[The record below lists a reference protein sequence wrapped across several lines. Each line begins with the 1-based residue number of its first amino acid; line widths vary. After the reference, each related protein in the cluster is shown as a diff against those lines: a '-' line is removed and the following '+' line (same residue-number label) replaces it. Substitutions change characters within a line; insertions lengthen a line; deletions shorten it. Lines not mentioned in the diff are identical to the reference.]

1 MVYPKPM
8 PKASALMSSES
19 NTDPPKLSIII
30 PAHNEA
36 RRILPHLQKITD
48 YLRNQG
54 RLHEILVVDDGS
66 TDATAGLV
74 RQFARSAPA
83 IRLILLPRC
92 RGKGAAVRRGMQE
105 ASGHM
110 QLFTDADGA
119 TPIEELNCLEQALA
133 KGADVAIGS
142 RALATQLPQFSV
154 RARRSRSLLRAFFNI
169 IVQQWGLAGIADT
182 QCGFKLFRRAVAQE
196 LFGSAS
202 IDGFGFDL
210 EVLYLARQRG
220 YRIAEVPV
228 NWSDQPGSKVSVI
241 KDGLAMLRDLAVVR
255 LNACRGFY
263 DPPAPTPG
271 GGEKLRQTVE
281 PGL

>member
-1 MVYPKPM
+1 MVQLKPM
-8 PKASALMSSES
+8 PKASVLMASES
-19 NTDPPKLSIII
+19 NTDPPELSITI

-36 RRILPHLQKITD
+36 RRILPYLRKITD
-48 YLRNQG
+48 YLGNHG

-66 TDATAGLV
+66 TDATAALIQ
-74 RQFARSAPA
+74 QFARSAPA
-83 IRLILLPRC
+83 IRLIRLPTC
-92 RGKGAAVRRGMQE
+92 RGKGAAVRAGMQE

-119 TPIEELNCLEQALA
+119 TPIEELSRLEQALA
-133 KGADVAIGS
+133 KGADIAIAS

-154 RARRSRSLLRAFFNI
+154 RVRRSRSLLGTFFN
-169 IVQQWGLAGIADT
+169 VVAQQWGLAGIADT
-182 QCGFKLFRRAVAQE
+182 QCGFKLFRKAVAQE
-196 LFGSAS
+196 LFGYAS

-220 YRIAEVPV
+220 YRITEVPV
-228 NWSDQPGSKVSVI
+228 NWSDKPGSKVSVI

-255 LNACRGFY
+255 LNARRGLY
-263 DPPAPTPG
+263 DPPARTTG
-271 GGEKLRQTVE
+271 YGEKLHQTVE

>member
-1 MVYPKPM
+1 M
-8 PKASALMSSES
+8 PKASVLMASES
-19 NTDPPKLSIII
+19 NTDPPELSITI

-36 RRILPHLQKITD
+36 RRILPYLRKITD
-48 YLRNQG
+48 YLGNHG

-66 TDATAGLV
+66 TDATAALIQ
-74 RQFARSAPA
+74 QFARSAPA
-83 IRLILLPRC
+83 IRLIRLPTC
-92 RGKGAAVRRGMQE
+92 RGKGAAVRAGMQE

-119 TPIEELNCLEQALA
+119 TPIEELSRLEQALA
-133 KGADVAIGS
+133 KGADIAIAS

-154 RARRSRSLLRAFFNI
+154 RVRRSRSLLGTFFN
-169 IVQQWGLAGIADT
+169 VVAQQWGLAGIADT
-182 QCGFKLFRRAVAQE
+182 QCGFKLFRKAVAQE
-196 LFGSAS
+196 LFGYAS

-220 YRIAEVPV
+220 YRITEVPV
-228 NWSDQPGSKVSVI
+228 NWSDKPGSKVSVI

-255 LNACRGFY
+255 LNARRGLY
-263 DPPAPTPG
+263 DPPARTTG
-271 GGEKLRQTVE
+271 YGEKLHQTVE